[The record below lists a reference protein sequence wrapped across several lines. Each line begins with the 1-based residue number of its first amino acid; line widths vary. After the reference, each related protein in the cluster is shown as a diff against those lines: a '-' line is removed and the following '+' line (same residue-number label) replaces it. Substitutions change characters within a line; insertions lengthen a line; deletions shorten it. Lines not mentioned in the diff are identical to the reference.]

1 MQRAQSKPAAAPAPL
16 PGLLP
21 APIEGSR
28 GVILRES
35 LILFAER
42 GYGATTVRDIAE
54 RVGMLSGS
62 LYSHFPS
69 KETILA
75 ELVQMGMAQH
85 HKCLRNAILSS
96 ASDPRSQ
103 LFALMREHV
112 RFHTLYA
119 TLAMVTHAELHI
131 LSPAKAERALTLRA
145 QSQQLVRDVIERG
158 VTLRVFDVADIEV
171 AAAAVSSMGVRVA
184 NWYTPDFHLDAAT
197 LSEQMAELACRVVGA
212 SAATTAE

>member
-1 MQRAQSKPAAAPAPL
+1 MPVTQIKQAAPSASL
-16 PGLLP
+16 LLP
-21 APIEGSR
+21 APTEGSR

-62 LYSHFPS
+62 LYAHFVS

-75 ELVQMGMAQH
+75 ELVEMGMAEH
-85 HKCLRNAILSS
+85 NRWLREALAAS
-96 ASDPRSQ
+96 ASEPRSQ
-103 LFALMREHV
+103 LFALMSEHV

-119 TLAMVTHAELHI
+119 TLALVIHAELHI
-131 LSPAKAERALTLRA
+131 LTPAKAERAQQLRR
-145 QSQQLVRDVIERG
+145 QSQRLVRDVIERG
-158 VTLRVFDVADIEV
+158 VALGDFSVADIDV

-184 NWYTPDFHLDAAT
+184 NWYTPAFHVDAEQLCA
-197 LSEQMAELACRVVGA
+197 QMAEFACRVVGA
-212 SAATTAE
+212 PAPGRSG

>member
-1 MQRAQSKPAAAPAPL
+1 MQTAHSKQAVAPAPV
-16 PGLLP
+16 PALLP
-21 APIEGSR
+21 APVEGSR

-42 GYGATTVRDIAE
+42 GYGATTVRDIGE
-54 RVGMLSGS
+54 RAGMLSGS
-62 LYSHFPS
+62 LYSHFAS
-69 KETILA
+69 KEAILA
-75 ELVQMGMAQH
+75 ELVQMGMAEH

-96 ASDPRSQ
+96 ASDPRNQ

-131 LSPAKAERALTLRA
+131 LSQAKAERAQTLRS

-158 VTLRVFDVADIEV
+158 VALHVFDVPDIDV
-171 AAAAVSSMGVRVA
+171 ALAAVSSMGVRVA
-184 NWYTPDFHLDAAT
+184 YWYTPAFHLDAAM

-212 SAATTAE
+212 PAAVTAE

>member
-1 MQRAQSKPAAAPAPL
+1 
-16 PGLLP
+16 
-21 APIEGSR
+21 
-28 GVILRES
+28 
-35 LILFAER
+35 
-42 GYGATTVRDIAE
+42 
-54 RVGMLSGS
+54 
-62 LYSHFPS
+62 
-69 KETILA
+69 
-75 ELVQMGMAQH
+75 
-85 HKCLRNAILSS
+85 
-96 ASDPRSQ
+96 
-103 LFALMREHV
+103 MREHV